1 MALVCLFSDNFSYF
15 RHTVVLLWINDHI
28 TIVRVF
34 ILKPNLE
41 YGWIGIA
48 VQFVRDISNVIV
60 YNMRSF
66 SVCIIFIICIINV
79 NIIAM
84 QKRYL

>member
-15 RHTVVLLWINDHI
+15 RHTGGFCCELMIILQLSGFYFKTKLGIWLDWHSS
-28 TIVRVF
+28 TI
-34 ILKPNLE
+34 
-41 YGWIGIA
+41 
-48 VQFVRDISNVIV
+48 VRDISNVIV

-66 SVCIIFIICIINV
+66 SVCIIFIICIINI